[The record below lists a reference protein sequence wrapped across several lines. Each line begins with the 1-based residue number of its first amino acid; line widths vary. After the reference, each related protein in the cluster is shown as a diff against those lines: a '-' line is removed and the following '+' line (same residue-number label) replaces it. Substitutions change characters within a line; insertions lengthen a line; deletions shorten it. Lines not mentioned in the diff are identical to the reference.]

1 MSLFGSIWFRI
12 AVSASFLGWLV
23 TRIDVAEAAGAV
35 VGMDRVHLAAALGL
49 VAVDR
54 ALMACRWVMLVRR
67 SEPAVSVGSA
77 VRVFLL
83 GSYVGYLLPSGLGG
97 DAARA
102 YILARRTEQGVDAV
116 AVVVLDRFLG
126 VCSLALLVAVGLF
139 VRGHETGGGLQR
151 LSAVVAVVAV
161 IGVGGMLW
169 GDRIAGAV
177 LPGAWMRPVGIAGLL
192 RLVNVIGRYRN
203 HYVLILVLL
212 ALSLVVQM
220 ARVLQAYVLGRGLDI
235 EVGFGYYLSFMPI
248 GIVVMLLPVSV
259 GGFGLA
265 QGVIVWMLRPV
276 GVPDSQSFALSTVFL
291 LAGLVGALPGA
302 FVRLRSRM
310 KAEDPR

>member
-1 MSLFGSIWFRI
+1 MSLLGSIWFRI
-12 AVSASFLGWLV
+12 AVSGSFLGWLV
-23 TRIDVAEAAGAV
+23 VHVDVAGAAVAV
-35 VGMDRVHLAAALGL
+35 AGMGRIHLAAALGL

-67 SEPAVSVGSA
+67 SEPAVSVGLA

-102 YILARRTEQGVDAV
+102 YILGGRTEQGVDAV
-116 AVVVLDRFLG
+116 AVVVLDRCLG
-126 VCSLALLVAVGLF
+126 VCSLALLAAVGLF
-139 VRGHETGGGLQR
+139 VWGYETDSGLQR
-151 LSAVVAVVAV
+151 LSAMVAVVAV
-161 IGVGGMLW
+161 VGVVGLLW

-177 LPGAWMRPVGIAGLL
+177 LPGAWMRPAGMTGLL
-192 RLVNVIGRYRN
+192 RLADVIGRYRS
-203 HYVLILVLL
+203 HYVLVLVLL

-235 EVGFGYYLSFMPI
+235 DVGFGYYLAFMPI

-291 LAGLVGALPGA
+291 LTGLVGALPGA
-302 FVRLRSRM
+302 FVHLRSRLN
-310 KAEDPR
+310 AEDPR